1 MCNDIIRK
9 CQQWGRADTRIQS
22 MNIGARIKARFDLE
36 PKAHTVAWFARQL
49 NCHRVNVYDIFRR
62 NTIDTEL
69 LMRISVI
76 LRYDFFKDLSAQFE
90 AEKERSEK

>member
-1 MCNDIIRK
+1 MPRQGMHRHFDPYLP
-9 CQQWGRADTRIQS
+9 A

-36 PKAHTVAWFARQL
+36 PKNHTVSWFARQL

-76 LRYDFFKDLSAQFE
+76 LRYDFFKDLSAEFE
-90 AEKERSEK
+90 AERERSEKLP